1 MLRTACL
8 FIFMLIAGACF
19 AAPDTITMQKKP
31 AELVMDTTTVEK
43 RQLDKAALDAYKRQ
57 PSFNYDEEMPA
68 GGPSLWTRFWR
79 WFWSLFDFSGL
90 QSPTTFTFLKYFFI
104 LIGVAALVLL
114 VLKLNGIN
122 VLNLFRKKPYAS
134 LAYSESIENI
144 HEIDFHAEIEKAIA
158 VGNYRLAV
166 RLLYLSSLK
175 QLSDN
180 GLINWQINKT
190 NTDYVYEL
198 TNNQQREAFKQLTLQ
213 FEYVWYGD
221 FLINA
226 DIFKR
231 VNLLFNDFK
240 SIAA

>member
-43 RQLDKAALDAYKRQ
+43 RQLDKDALDAYKRQ
-57 PSFNYDEEMPA
+57 PAFNYDEEMPA

-90 QSPTTFTFLKYFFI
+90 QSPTTFTFFKYFFI

-144 HEIDFHAEIEKAIA
+144 HEIDFDAEIEKAIV

-166 RLLYLSSLK
+166 RLLYLRSLK

-240 SIAA
+240 NIAA